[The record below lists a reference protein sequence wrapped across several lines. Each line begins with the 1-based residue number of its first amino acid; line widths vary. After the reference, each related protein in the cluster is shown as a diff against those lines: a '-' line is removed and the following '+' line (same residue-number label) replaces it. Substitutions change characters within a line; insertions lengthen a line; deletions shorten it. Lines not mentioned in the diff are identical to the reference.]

1 MIRDVIL
8 PQLAMG
14 MSEGTIVNWVV
25 PEGAV
30 VQKEQALLSIE
41 TEKVTTE
48 LPAPYSGY
56 VHHIARAGDVFPVE
70 TVIAKIA
77 ETEEDYRNLT
87 GATNEEPVPAITKT
101 VVTDERRVGGV
112 GDEMPSHT
120 GRVIVS
126 GLARA
131 LARKSGIDLSTVRG
145 TGTRGRIIRRDVVGA
160 LEARR
165 SSAVIAAG
173 SNPPPCEARK

>member
-70 TVIAKIA
+70 TVIGKIA
-77 ETEEDYRNLT
+77 LT
-87 GATNEEPVPAITKT
+87 SRSFHLQSVKLPS
-101 VVTDERRVGGV
+101 VGV
-112 GDEMPSHT
+112 LIEFQMALAS
-120 GRVIVS
+120 VAE
-126 GLARA
+126 LARSTFSTSCIWRHLGRGSSLSA
-131 LARKSGIDLSTVRG
+131 EASLHTMVTPDRKLCSIH
-145 TGTRGRIIRRDVVGA
+145 
-160 LEARR
+160 
-165 SSAVIAAG
+165 SAF
-173 SNPPPCEARK
+173 